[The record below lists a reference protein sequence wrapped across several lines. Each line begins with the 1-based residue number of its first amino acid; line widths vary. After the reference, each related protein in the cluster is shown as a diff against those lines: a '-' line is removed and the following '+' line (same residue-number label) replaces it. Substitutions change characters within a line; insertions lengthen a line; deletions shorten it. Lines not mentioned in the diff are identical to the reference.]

1 MRSTRT
7 DRNTLGIYGLG
18 RLAIAGVLLA
28 QAISGGN
35 LTAQQRTLEL
45 DPAKTEI
52 HYTLGATAHTVHG
65 LFQMRSGT
73 INFDPAT
80 GVAGGAIIVEAG
92 SGKSGTEGRDK
103 KMDKDVLQTEQ
114 YSDIVFY
121 PKKVI
126 GSVPSQGASQIQVQG
141 VFRLHGSDHDMTM
154 VLPVQI
160 NGTQVSANTQ
170 FVVPYVSWGLKDPS
184 TLFLRVAKEV
194 QISIE
199 TTGTLK

>member
-1 MRSTRT
+1 MRLMRT
-7 DRNTLGIYGLG
+7 ERNFLEMFRLG
-18 RLAIAGVLLA
+18 RLAIVGVLLGQSLWA
-28 QAISGGN
+28 AN

-45 DPAKTEI
+45 DPAKTQI
-52 HYTLGATAHTVHG
+52 HYMLGGTVHTVHG
-65 LFQMRSGT
+65 LFQMRSGV

-80 GVAGGAIIVEAG
+80 GAASGAIIVDAA
-92 SGKSGTEGRDK
+92 SGNSGTEGRDK

-114 YSDIVFY
+114 YNEIVFY

-141 VFRLHGSDHDMTM
+141 VFRLHGADHDMTM

-170 FVVPYVSWGLKDPS
+170 FVVPYVAWGMKDPS

-199 TTGTLK
+199 TSGTLK